1 MTEIINIVACTDKK
15 FMMPTGVM
23 MTSVCE
29 NNMDTDVV
37 FHIIVDEDMN
47 TDDCRDLKDI
57 VAAYRGKSVLFYHA
71 NDKMQKL
78 TFPKGKNRNDIT
90 RTTYYR
96 LYLAELLPV
105 ELDKVLYLDGDVIVR
120 HSLLPLWNTNVDEKA
135 VAAASD
141 CSSGCIEYYNRL
153 KYPFELGYFNS
164 GVLLVNLKYWR
175 EHQVLKDFNLYM
187 ENHADSIRYWDQ
199 DVLNVVFCDKKVL
212 IPLKYNLQHPF
223 LFEKTDAYDYW
234 KLEQEVLEAREDPC
248 IVHFTA
254 RWKPW
259 RIYHRGWVHP
269 FSSTWDKYQNK
280 SKWKGIKYD
289 YRTKSQRIK
298 RYAGN
303 ILRRFGLLP
312 PLIQNSYYPPIAPTI
327 APID

>member
-15 FMMPTGVM
+15 FIMPTGVM

-37 FHIIVDEDMN
+37 FHIIVDEDVN
-47 TDDCRDLKDI
+47 TDDCRDLKDAVTI
-57 VAAYRGKSVLFYHA
+57 YRGKSVLFYHA
-71 NDKMQKL
+71 NDKMQKKS
-78 TFPKGKNRNDIT
+78 FPKGMNRNDIT

-96 LYLAELLPV
+96 LFLAEILPQ

-120 HSLLPLWNTNVDEKA
+120 HSLLPLWNTNIEEKA
-135 VAAASD
+135 VAAAYD
-141 CSSGCIEYYNRL
+141 CSSGRIEYYNRL
-153 KYPFELGYFNS
+153 KYPFELGYFNA
-164 GVLLVNLKYWR
+164 GVLLINLKYWR
-175 EHQVLKDFNLYM
+175 EHQVLNDVISYM
-187 ENHADSIRYWDQ
+187 ENHADSIRCHDQ
-199 DVLNVVFCDKKVL
+199 DVLNVVFRCRKVTV
-212 IPLKYNLQHPF
+212 PLKYNLQHLF
-223 LFEKTDAYDYW
+223 LLKKCDDYDYW

-248 IVHFTA
+248 IVHFTS

-259 RIYHRGWVHP
+259 RIYRRGWVHP
-269 FSSTWDKYQNK
+269 FSSTWDKYQNMT
-280 SKWKGIKYD
+280 KWKGVKYD
-289 YRTKSQRIK
+289 YRTKSQRIR

-312 PLIQNSYYPPIAPTI
+312 PLRQNSKFLTI

>member
-57 VAAYRGKSVLFYHA
+57 VAAYRGKSVFFYHA
-71 NDKMQKL
+71 NDKMQKKS
-78 TFPKGKNRNDIT
+78 FPKGMNRNDIT

-96 LYLAELLPV
+96 LFLAEILPQ

-120 HSLLPLWNTNVDEKA
+120 HSLLPLWNTNIEEKA
-135 VAAASD
+135 VAAAYD
-141 CSSGCIEYYNRL
+141 CSSGRIEYYNRL
-153 KYPFELGYFNS
+153 KYPFELGYFNA
-164 GVLLVNLKYWR
+164 GVLLINLKYWR
-175 EHQVLKDFNLYM
+175 EHQVLNDFISYM
-187 ENHADSIRYWDQ
+187 ENHADSIRCHDQ
-199 DVLNVVFCDKKVL
+199 DVLNVVFRCRKVTV
-212 IPLKYNLQHPF
+212 PLKYNLQHLF
-223 LFEKTDAYDYW
+223 LLKKCDDYDYW
-234 KLEQEVLEAREDPC
+234 KLEQEVLEARGDPC
-248 IVHFTA
+248 IVHFTS

-259 RIYHRGWVHP
+259 RIYRRGWVHP
-269 FSSTWDKYQNK
+269 FSSTWDKYQNMT
-280 SKWKGIKYD
+280 KWKGVKYD
-289 YRTKSQRIK
+289 YRTKSQRIR

-312 PLIQNSYYPPIAPTI
+312 PLRQNSKFLTI